1 MEQFIKS
8 TSVTMSKTLEQ
19 ESLEKAKEDD
29 KEASETLEGK
39 EIEQKTSVSSL
50 VMPLASSMLNRKMS
64 HILQESMGSCES
76 QDSSNDILEESD
88 AATKQLTEQLEH
100 NQVSGEKVGQEVTRS
115 GEMDTK
121 EEESTENDDKNE
133 CQNDV
138 VGLVTEKQKGIAE
151 LLTPLTGQMMDP
163 EMAKIVQ
170 ESLNQYVID
179 QTGQSETDSKQS
191 QEPAEQHDTKE
202 DTTDESNVVNLAIEK
217 HKGISNLLQPLT
229 ASLDPEIGKMLQD
242 SINQFVIEE
251 SDSNKTDKV
260 DVEKHPN
267 EEASSETESKDE
279 LDSNLVD
286 LATKKQTG
294 ISSLLTPLIESM
306 NNPEMAKLVQD
317 SLNEYV
323 ISESNE
329 APIDA
334 AASTVTIAKGED
346 DDTAARQ
353 AERLAKEAENL
364 TEHEQQEIL
373 ELCHLI
379 QKSIGEY
386 KAKIMNSFR
395 RPLGVGLCKLF
406 LRH

>member
-29 KEASETLEGK
+29 KEASENLEAK
-39 EIEQKTSVSSL
+39 ETEQKTSVSSL

-133 CQNDV
+133 CQNEV
-138 VGLVTEKQKGIAE
+138 VGLLTEKQKGIAE

-179 QTGQSETDSKQS
+179 QIGQSETDSKQS
-191 QEPAEQHDTKE
+191 TEPIEQHDTKE
-202 DTTDESNVVNLAIEK
+202 DTTDDTNVVDLAVEK

-229 ASLDPEIGKMLQD
+229 ASLDPEIGKVLQD

-251 SDSNKTDKV
+251 SDSNKTDNV

-334 AASTVTIAKGED
+334 AASTATIAKGED
-346 DDTAARQ
+346 DNTAARQ

-379 QKSIGEY
+379 QKSIG
-386 KAKIMNSFR
+386 K
-395 RPLGVGLCKLF
+395 
-406 LRH
+406 